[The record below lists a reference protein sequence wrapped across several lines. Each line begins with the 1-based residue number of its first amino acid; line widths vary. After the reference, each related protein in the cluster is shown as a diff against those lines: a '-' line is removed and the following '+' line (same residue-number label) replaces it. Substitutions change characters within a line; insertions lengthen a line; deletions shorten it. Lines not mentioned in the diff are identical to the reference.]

1 MKKIVIL
8 SMGETLKSISNKYG
22 EFHDHIMNKGQLDKN
37 QVVVVDCK
45 KEEKI
50 PDLDNIKGIIITG
63 SHSMVSDYES
73 WSVKIC
79 DYLKN
84 IVNTNIPVLGICYG
98 HQLLADMLGGQVGY
112 NPKGMELGTVD
123 IYLTDEGEKD
133 KLLGVLPK
141 NFKGHEAHSQSVLQI
156 PKGAKILAYNEH
168 DEVQSFS
175 YDNHVWGTQFHPEFF
190 SETTKEYLKFEKDKI
205 IGIGKNYENIYN
217 KIQKHKYGEML
228 LKRFIEIVEENNI

>member
-1 MKKIVIL
+1 MEEFDLYKYEHELYDK
-8 SMGETLKSISNKYG
+8 GLKYIGGVDEVGRGPLVGN
-22 EFHDHIMNKGQLDKN
+22 
-37 QVVVVDCK
+37 VVAAC
-45 KEEKI
+45 
-50 PDLDNIKGIIITG
+50 
-63 SHSMVSDYES
+63 
-73 WSVKIC
+73 C
-79 DYLKN
+79 
-84 IVNTNIPVLGICYG
+84 
-98 HQLLADMLGGQVGY
+98 
-112 NPKGMELGTVD
+112 
-123 IYLTDEGEKD
+123 
-133 KLLGVLPK
+133 VLPK

-228 LKRFIEIVEENNI
+228 LKRFIEIVEENNN